1 MRKATLKD
9 IPTFYKYN
17 RYIDNKGNKGYIY
30 YLSEKL
36 SNNDK
41 NILKEKYN
49 NIDFYI
55 ATTEYAPEIE
65 HNIIFLSD
73 KVMFK

>member
-1 MRKATLKD
+1 MRKATIKD

-30 YLSEKL
+30 YLSEQL
-36 SNNDK
+36 NNKDK

-55 ATTEYAPEIE
+55 ATSEYAPEQKT
-65 HNIIFLSD
+65 NIIFLSD

>member
-1 MRKATLKD
+1 MRKATFKD
-9 IPTFYKYN
+9 IPTFYKHN
-17 RYIDNKGNKGYIY
+17 RYVDSKGNKGYIY

-41 NILKEKYN
+41 DILKEKYN

-55 ATTEYAPEIE
+55 VSPEYAPQMKI
-65 HNIIFLSD
+65 NVIFLSD
-73 KVMFK
+73 KIMIK

>member
-1 MRKATLKD
+1 MRKATYND

-41 NILKEKYN
+41 DILKEKYN

-55 ATTEYAPEIE
+55 VSPQYAPEQKT
-65 HNIIFLSD
+65 NIIFLSD
-73 KVMFK
+73 KVMIK

>member
-1 MRKATLKD
+1 MRKATIKD
-9 IPTFYKYN
+9 IPTFYKYD
-17 RYIDNKGNKGYIY
+17 RYIDSKGNKGYIY

-41 NILKEKYN
+41 DMLKEKYN
-49 NIDFYI
+49 NINFYKYNPQ
-55 ATTEYAPEIE
+55 YAPEIE

-73 KVMFK
+73 KIIK

>member
-1 MRKATLKD
+1 MRKATYKD

-36 SNNDK
+36 SDNDK
-41 NILKEKYN
+41 NILKKKYN

-55 ATTEYAPEIE
+55 ATTEYAPEIKTD
-65 HNIIFLSD
+65 IIFLSD

>member
-1 MRKATLKD
+1 MRKATFKD

-41 NILKEKYN
+41 DMLKEKYN

-55 ATTEYAPEIE
+55 ANPEYAPEIKTD
-65 HNIIFLSD
+65 IIFLSD